1 MYGGTITGIS
11 VPSHDNAANAGSDDY
26 ATIVVTYS
34 VAATPGKV
42 QLLWGGH
49 LAASG
54 GPRGWGAG
62 LGAGNING
70 GPYHFKW
77 AGVDGSSIGSRDNQI
92 MADAI
97 QVPASPTPTAT
108 NTATTVPSST
118 ATRTPTVTPSPT
130 PACPSTPLGV
140 AAPFNMFM
148 LGNVNQSGSDTEGRM
163 AIGGTATLANYDI
176 GLKLTNSN
184 GTRDDLIVGANV
196 SYNSGQVNNGN
207 AVYVGTG
214 SFTSVNFLHGSY
226 RQGSVMDFTAA
237 GNYLRNASTYWSTL
251 AATGTS
257 TFQYG
262 GYTLT
267 GNNAGLNVFTV
278 SGSNLANANQF
289 IINAPAGS
297 TVLINID
304 GTADRMQNFGFTL
317 NGVNRQGVLFNFYQA
332 TTLTLSGIGVEG
344 SVLAPLAAFT
354 FTSGNING
362 QIIGASLSGQ
372 GQTNYYLFTGCLP
385 APPAS
390 PTNTATRTAT
400 NTPSN
405 TPTNTPVPPTNTA
418 TRTATN
424 TPSNTPSNT
433 PVPPT
438 NTATRTA
445 DQHAEQTPSN
455 TPVPPTNT
463 ATRHPDQHPGAAD
476 QHRDR
481 DADQYPGATDQHG
494 HAHPDPHPHP
504 DGDEH
509 AHPAGNLS
517 GRDADPYRHPGLDA
531 DG

>member
-1 MYGGTITGIS
+1 
-11 VPSHDNAANAGSDDY
+11 
-26 ATIVVTYS
+26 
-34 VAATPGKV
+34 
-42 QLLWGGH
+42 
-49 LAASG
+49 
-54 GPRGWGAG
+54 
-62 LGAGNING
+62 
-70 GPYHFKW
+70 
-77 AGVDGSSIGSRDNQI
+77 

-97 QVPASPTPTAT
+97 QVPATPTATAT
-108 NTATTVPSST
+108 NTATTAPSST

-184 GTRDDLIVGANV
+184 GTRDDLVVGANV
-196 SYNSGQVNNGN
+196 GYNSGQVNNGN

-304 GTADRMQNFGFTL
+304 GTTDRMQNFGFTL

-400 NTPSN
+400 NTPR
-405 TPTNTPVPPTNTA
+405 TRPTRRCRRPTRPRAPRPTRRA
-418 TRTATN
+418 TRRAT
-424 TPSNTPSNT
+424 PRCRR
-433 PVPPT
+433 PT
-438 NTATRTA
+438 RPRAPRPTRRARRRQHPGAA
-445 DQHAEQTPSN
+445 DQHGHAD
-455 TPVPPTNT
+455 
-463 ATRHPDQHPGAAD
+463 PDQHPGAAD

-509 AHPAGNLS
+509 AHPAGNLP
-517 GRDADPYRHPGLDA
+517 GRDADPHRHPGLDA